1 MNEEKMLGVRLVI
14 LFTVSKRFLIFLFFI
29 SLSTEVFSE
38 EYICS
43 ISYDREVQTNT
54 YERKGTYFI
63 STHRFGFQKRIDILK
78 ETDQMLFR
86 YTVGEDSVFINII
99 DKVNKKFS
107 HNYIVL
113 GVDETTGQEGV
124 CLIRD

>member
-1 MNEEKMLGVRLVI
+1 MLKKL
-14 LFTVSKRFLIFLFFI
+14 LIFFFFF
-29 SLSTEVFSE
+29 SLSTEIFSE

-43 ISYDREVQTNT
+43 ISFDGKVQTT
-54 YERKGTYFI
+54 TFERKGTYFI
-63 STHRFGFQKRIDILK
+63 STHRFGFQERTDILK
-78 ETDQMLFR
+78 ETDQMLFL
-86 YTVGEDSVFINII
+86 YTVGEDDVFINII

-113 GVDETTGQEGV
+113 GVDETKGQEGV